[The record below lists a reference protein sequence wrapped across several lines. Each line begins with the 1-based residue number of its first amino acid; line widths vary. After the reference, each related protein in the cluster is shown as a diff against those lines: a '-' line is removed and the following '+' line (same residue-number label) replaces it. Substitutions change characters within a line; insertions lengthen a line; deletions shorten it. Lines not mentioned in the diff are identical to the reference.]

1 MRWLHKPLWNK
12 GCEVKFVYYSI
23 KEIRHMVAIEL
34 IKVVL
39 AVGAPAIMIIAAGL
53 VCEGIDKFSK

>member
-1 MRWLHKPLWNK
+1 M
-12 GCEVKFVYYSI
+12 I
-23 KEIRHMVAIEL
+23 AIEL

-39 AVGAPAIMIIAAGL
+39 AVGTPAILIIGAGL